1 MYASAGPHLALR
13 DVMTSFDLIDSS
25 LLDVVTGGA
34 ARTKLPK
41 PPAATT
47 VTPSVATPSIA
58 APPVRSNEPFR
69 DINMMHG
76 GDI

>member
-1 MYASAGPHLALR
+1 MHALVGARLALPE
-13 DVMTSFDLIDSS
+13 VMTQIDSS